1 MHLLNQALKCFEQ
14 FQSLEFDTQPHMAY
28 LHMLDLLVGC
38 SVFKHSSLSWCC
50 TALFS
55 LLTALKAWLGECL
68 SFTLQVGLIDVHVAS
83 SVLADVAAFA
93 WPLLYLKL
101 GAAFAGGEP
110 GLLHRPPCLF
120 CIASR
125 CSTSTV
131 DFWPAATQTGSLHTE
146 LRLSHNQLVKCQF

>member
-55 LLTALKAWLGECL
+55 LLTALKAWLGKCL

-83 SVLADVAAFA
+83 SVLADVAVA
-93 WPLLYLKL
+93 WPLLHLKL
-101 GAAFAGGEP
+101 DAAFAGGEP
-110 GLLHRPPCLF
+110 GLLHRLSPCLL

-125 CSTSTV
+125 CSASSTV
-131 DFWPAATQTGSLHTE
+131 D
-146 LRLSHNQLVKCQF
+146 C